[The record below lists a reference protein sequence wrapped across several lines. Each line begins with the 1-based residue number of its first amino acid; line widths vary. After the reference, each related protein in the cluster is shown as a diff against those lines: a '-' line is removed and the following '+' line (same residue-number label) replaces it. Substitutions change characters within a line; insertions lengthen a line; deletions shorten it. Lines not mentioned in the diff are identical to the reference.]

1 VAGCS
6 AGAVSIG
13 SFEVSRWRDGRGDL
27 PMGFQSAPDVLCGY
41 WIGEVGRIVRSGLW
55 FRWKWR
61 PERRLQKGLAR
72 GVAVVEAHSG
82 FCVREYDSVESG

>member
-1 VAGCS
+1 MGIEW
-6 AGAVSIG
+6 GP
-13 SFEVSRWRDGRGDL
+13 DG
-27 PMGFQSAPDVLCGY
+27 FFAC
-41 WIGEVGRIVRSGLW
+41 WIGEAGPIVVGGVL
-55 FRWKWR
+55 FRRKWS